1 MKTVCMLFIALAQ
14 PPNSRAPLPDDDPVA
29 WGAVGRLRN
38 TPKLLRSA
46 SDPADLREPA
56 PRPASER
63 EAAGRRCRRRSLAA
77 SRSPSL
83 GPRRSEVL
91 RSCSEVAP
99 GTIGRSAEAA
109 GDKPRGPARAP
120 ALASGEVRQGP
131 TEVRQGLSGH
141 PSGARR
147 RAKYRQV
154 SPGAARAARPRG
166 GGKTFAGRGHGHR
179 GAAAP
184 SQVSPSIARVPHL
197 EDGTTAAPGRPLS
210 SGSSHARSGA
220 AGGCARRL
228 ARVNVAAGSL
238 HRSRCAASVQGPAG
252 GLPAAR

>member
-1 MKTVCMLFIALAQ
+1 MHAFHRFGSAAQ
-14 PPNSRAPLPDDDPVA
+14 FPCAAARRRLRRVGRGRRAPKYSEATPKRFGPCGPQGAGTSPCVRTGSGRQTVPPPVTCRVPESVA
-29 WGAVGRLRN
+29 RPALLRSA
-38 TPKLLRSA
+38 PKLLRSRPGHHRA
-46 SDPADLREPA
+46 ERRGGGGQA
-56 PRPASER
+56 PRSR
-63 EAAGRRCRRRSLAA
+63 AG
-77 SRSPSL
+77 
-83 GPRRSEVL
+83 
-91 RSCSEVAP
+91 
-99 GTIGRSAEAA
+99 A
-109 GDKPRGPARAP
+109 G
-120 ALASGEVRQGP
+120 LASGEVRQGP

-166 GGKTFAGRGHGHR
+166 GGKTFAGRGHGPR

-220 AGGCARRL
+220 AGA
-228 ARVNVAAGSL
+228 VA
-238 HRSRCAASVQGPAG
+238 PG
-252 GLPAAR
+252 GTGRFCLLTMFSSY